1 MSRVR
6 SPDGPPEQEAV
17 ALRQPLFEFEVES
30 LMFDVD
36 VFKFKAFLY
45 KLPTTNSLL
54 QTPYYKLKKQGLRM
68 MTEAFVRSPCLVV
81 HC

>member
-1 MSRVR
+1 VSRVR

-45 KLPTTNSLL
+45 KL